1 MISVEDEQRKHRQ
14 DSLLHLY
21 LVLSFFFE
29 GMREENELDFFF
41 FFFFLTITAGVF
53 FFPYSE
59 TLLSIK
65 LLIVFV
71 YVDIMGECLSLIE
84 QERREAESTTTTT
97 TTTCC
102 RMAYNI

>member
-1 MISVEDEQRKHRQ
+1 MISVGEEQEKDRG

-21 LVLSFFFE
+21 LYVCFFLKTWK
-29 GMREENELDFFF
+29 ENELDFFSLLLLLLSNNHRRS
-41 FFFFLTITAGVF
+41 FL
-53 FFPYSE
+53 FPYSE

-84 QERREAESTTTTT
+84 QERREAESPTTAT

-102 RMAYNI
+102 RMA